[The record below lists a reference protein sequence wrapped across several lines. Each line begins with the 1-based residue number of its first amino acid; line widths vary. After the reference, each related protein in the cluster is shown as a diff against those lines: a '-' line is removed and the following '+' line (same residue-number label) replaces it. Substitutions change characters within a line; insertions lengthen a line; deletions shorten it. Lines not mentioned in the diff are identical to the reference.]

1 MPIKYTPAS
10 SGGNADTATAL
21 ATARAINGV
30 NFDGSAPVTVTAA
43 AGTLSGNTL
52 KSTVVTSSLTTVGTI
67 GTGTWNGTAIASSYI
82 AADAITGAKIAD
94 DAIDSEH
101 YTNGS
106 IDNAHLAADAV
117 TGAKIADDAI
127 NSEHYTD
134 ASVDFAH
141 IQNVAANSI
150 LGRNANS
157 SGVLSEVALT
167 TTQILIGDGTGF
179 TAAALSGQATMTNAG
194 VVTVNS
200 ATLDSTPSDGVYNG
214 IYASFTAGETITR
227 GEIVYLVGDADN
239 TVELARASDA
249 NKMPA
254 VAIATADVANSAT
267 GIFMLFGVVH
277 DTNLA
282 ALTRGHNVYVSRA
295 TDGAAQAGAL
305 SATGDLIQIIGVA
318 THEDKMV
325 FNPSYDIVEHA

>member
-43 AGTLSGNTL
+43 AGTLSGDTL
-52 KSTVVTSSLTTVGTI
+52 KATVVTSSLTTVGTI

-82 AADAITGAKIAD
+82 
-94 DAIDSEH
+94 
-101 YTNGS
+101 
-106 IDNAHLAADAV
+106 AADAV

-157 SGVLSEVALT
+157 SGVVSEVALT

-318 THEDKMV
+318 THADKMV

>member
-82 AADAITGAKIAD
+82 
-94 DAIDSEH
+94 
-101 YTNGS
+101 
-106 IDNAHLAADAV
+106 AADAV

-318 THEDKMV
+318 THADKMV